1 MELAGVHIP
10 KGSRVVVVFMS
21 ANRDEAVFAEPD
33 EFNPDRPNLIDHLAF
48 GKGTHYCLGANLS
61 RLEGRVA
68 LEEIAKRVAS
78 FFLRDTNDYSYHPS
92 FMLRG
97 LVKLDVDVVPA

>member
-1 MELAGVHIP
+1 MEAECGVNEFQRYFAAEFE
-10 KGSRVVVVFMS
+10 KR
-21 ANRDEAVFAEPD
+21 RDYPQD
-33 EFNPDRPNLIDHLAF
+33 
-48 GKGTHYCLGANLS
+48 YCLGANLS